1 MHSAHEDPF
10 FNQPSDE
17 DDDDKFMDA
26 CESHP
31 DKENVPP
38 TLPPRK
44 ASIMPW
50 SVHTEKRT
58 IS

>member
-1 MHSAHEDPF
+1 MHSAHDDPF
-10 FNQPSDE
+10 FNQASD

-38 TLPPRK
+38 TL
-44 ASIMPW
+44 ASRQARVQPW